1 VIWKERAFAR
11 SFLFDNSTLHTDPK
25 FRVIYAK
32 PTNHKAGSMKPLK
45 ISALGMILGVF
56 LLSGCET
63 TSAAL
68 DGVGGVFIGAGQDVR
83 SVAR

>member
-1 VIWKERAFAR
+1 
-11 SFLFDNSTLHTDPK
+11 
-25 FRVIYAK
+25 
-32 PTNHKAGSMKPLK
+32 MKPLK